1 VSLRIEILIDF
12 LRELGGKAGAAS
24 TRLHPLPEMDMI
36 EVLPCIVEESFVNA
50 MGGDHDLFQ

>member
-1 VSLRIEILIDF
+1 VSLRIEILIEF

-24 TRLHPLPEMDMI
+24 ARAHPLPEVEMI
-36 EVLPCIVEESFVNA
+36 EVLPGIVEGSFVNA